1 MDSFC
6 REQPSLLPPIF
17 AMRRAQGES
26 LKDHCISL
34 WRVLAQESP
43 SCIYLLFL
51 AVLSPTECD
60 TQGKRQRKLSRVRD
74 VRSTIIKNL
83 IKETCSHQV
92 VPGSL
97 TSKEDLWRV
106 AHLYVW
112 VRVVQ
117 LTWPLHELCYPR
129 QTQRRKTCQSV
140 HMNIVYK
147 QQPGPS
153 SRPRHS
159 MRFGLLLWTPG
170 GISWTPMGYLAD
182 THTLHLSFQL
192 IIPLQWRYLYY
203 HFMYEEPEALGVYS
217 PLEITQQTIITAV
230 IIVTVLTA

>member
-83 IKETCSHQV
+83 IKEMCSHQV

-112 VRVVQ
+112 LRVVQ

-140 HMNIVYK
+140 HMNIAYK

-170 GISWTPMGYLAD
+170 GISWTPMGYLED

-203 HFMYEEPEALGVYS
+203 HFMYEEPEALGVYL
-217 PLEITQQTIITAV
+217 PLLKLHSKQ
-230 IIVTVLTA
+230 